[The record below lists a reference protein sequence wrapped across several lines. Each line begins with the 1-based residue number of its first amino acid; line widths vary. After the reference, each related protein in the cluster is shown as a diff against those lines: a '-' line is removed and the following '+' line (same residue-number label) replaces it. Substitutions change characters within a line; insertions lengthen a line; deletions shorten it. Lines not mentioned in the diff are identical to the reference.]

1 MSDWNEACERVETY
15 FSSYQVADRERVL
28 QLTLEI
34 LAQAKKDHAADI
46 SQTPLQITMKLAMD
60 RADSWF
66 INLSGLHHG
75 THTPQG
81 ARGRAVWLAIE
92 GHRKW
97 PSAFLIENPPVD
109 LLEAVRRQSLEAGP
123 GLEFTSLMRKEI
135 DYGPV
140 KDLARETWEKFSWG
154 HVLRA
159 FLLWTAIFFA
169 AWASWLHIHP

>member
-1 MSDWNEACERVETY
+1 MSDWNEACERLEY
-15 FSSYQVADRERVL
+15 YLRSYHVSDRERVL

-34 LAQAKKDHAADI
+34 LAQAKKEHAADP

-60 RADSWF
+60 RTDAWF
-66 INLSGLHHG
+66 INLAGTSTAIHH
-75 THTPQG
+75 PLG

-97 PSAFLIENPPVD
+97 PSAFLSENPPAE
-109 LLEAVRRQSLEAGP
+109 LLEAVRQQSMEAGP
-123 GLEFTSLMRKEI
+123 GLEFTSLLRKEI

-140 KDLARETWEKFSWG
+140 EDLARETWEKFSWA
-154 HVLRA
+154 HVLGA

-169 AWASWLHIHP
+169 AWASWLHLHP